1 MHCSDCGYNCH
12 EKCAP
17 HVPKNCTKI
26 KQTMSDLSNS
36 STNVSGGNISDSA
49 STTTG
54 RSSTWSFYPHAWK
67 RCGCVTMLYVCIYVC
82 CMYASMYVCIYIF
95 LYVCIFVFVYVYI
108 CLYVCSFIQAISI
121 APLQIDQC
129 SWVIPT

>member
-67 RCGCVTMLYVCIYVC
+67 RCGCVTMLYVCKYVC
-82 CMYASMYVCIYIF
+82 LYIHIFVCMYICICVCVYMF
-95 LYVCIFVFVYVYI
+95 VCM
-108 CLYVCSFIQAISI
+108 FIH
-121 APLQIDQC
+121 
-129 SWVIPT
+129 